1 MHFQVADSREKSFLN
16 LLDNDCNLI
25 KPSNIKGSSWLQ
37 YFGISNL
44 LYARVIKAIINHASI
59 GEYRL
64 RFFPRKDFSCPYS
77 MYPIET
83 RRHILYECSRFNKY
97 WNLRRNMI
105 AHFALFL
112 QLNPSAFSF

>member
-1 MHFQVADSREKSFLN
+1 MHFQVADSRGKSFLN

-37 YFGISNL
+37 YFGMSNL
-44 LYARVIKAIINHASI
+44 LYARVIRAIINHASI

-64 RFFPRKDFSCPYS
+64 RFFPRKNFSCPYS

-83 RRHILYECSRFNKY
+83 RRHILYKCSRFNKY

-105 AHFALFL
+105 THFTLFL